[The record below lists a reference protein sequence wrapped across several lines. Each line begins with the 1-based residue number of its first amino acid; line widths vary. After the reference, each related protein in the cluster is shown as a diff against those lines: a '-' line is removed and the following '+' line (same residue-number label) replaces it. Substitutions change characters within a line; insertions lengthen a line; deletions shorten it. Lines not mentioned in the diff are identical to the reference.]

1 MRISNAQI
9 EKVFELHLNRVHSA
23 QDGSGGGAA
32 AKPDELILSTKATD
46 MEQAK
51 QKAAGLPEI
60 RAGVVHQLKQKIQ
73 AGGYVAGDEDLAQ
86 AIIRSVLPEESRL

>member
-1 MRISNAQI
+1 MRISNTQI
-9 EKVFELHLNRVHSA
+9 EKVFELHLNRIYGAH
-23 QDGSGGGAA
+23 DKPGGGAA
-32 AKPDELILSTKATD
+32 TRPDELILSTKATD

-51 QKAAGLPEI
+51 QKAASLPEI